1 MRRSLRQVRQRS
13 PGFLDESSNRLLEP
27 GKSKALASLH
37 RSISRKRTAPVAETR
52 NDASN
57 NESDDEDYQA
67 SDRELS
73 KKKRKIVPR
82 NKNGPK
88 NGNLQV
94 FQGLFSVDKSAS
106 NNMPPC
112 QLPQRIHNIDYHR
125 PLLIDSRKGRDEL
138 LEWFDAVSS
147 QRSMPWRK
155 PWIDPR
161 ENTDDLI
168 LFRQKLERRAYE
180 VWISE
185 IMLQQTRV
193 AVVIDY
199 WNRWM
204 EKWPTIHELAAAE
217 PDDVLAAWRGLGYY
231 SRATRIHN
239 ASQLVCGDPE
249 MKGLLPSAVDELVA
263 KVPGVGRYT
272 AGAVSAIVF
281 GKAAP
286 MVDGNVLRVLSRQL
300 GLLGN
305 VKTEKAVIDLLWAAA
320 DGLVKAVAEDL
331 GEEETSSAGKDHIS
345 NRPGRWGQALMELG
359 STVCTPKPDCESC
372 PITASCRAY
381 GEGLELASA
390 RGLAPKSIHTDSSA
404 SSPPDIEDLCNFCQP
419 FEEVAQSVDDKDAE
433 AVPIS
438 KKVASKSKAR
448 PRTQR
453 QATLSAFFTQSS
465 EPKEAT
471 VSTPTEITPAGLAAI
486 VDHARKFPVK
496 VVKKAVKEQETL
508 VCAIRHSDGR
518 YLIHRRPQKG
528 LLAGLWEFPSWIVP
542 DDHERTPMAYKLAA
556 ELYASKVLD
565 PTLKPKSSLH
575 PNLSDASKLGSVPW
589 LFSHLKLTMHVF
601 LFEVICANDE
611 FGTLPNADDRWS
623 SSVEEESMGTG
634 MRKCWELVRE
644 VNGD

>member
-1 MRRSLRQVRQRS
+1 MRRSLRKAQQKSSGASDGSLNEPSEINKRKALTPSR
-13 PGFLDESSNRLLEP
+13 SSNL
-27 GKSKALASLH
+27 
-37 RSISRKRTAPVAETR
+37 RKRTAAVAQTR

-57 NESDDEDYQA
+57 SDEGDDYQA
-67 SDRELS
+67 SDRDTA
-73 KKKRKIVPR
+73 KKRRKTVSGS
-82 NKNGPK
+82 KNGQK
-88 NGNLQV
+88 NGSSHVLEQV
-94 FQGLFSVDKSAS
+94 FRVDRPPS
-106 NNMPPC
+106 NSISPC
-112 QLPQRIHNIDYHR
+112 QLPQRIHNISYHR
-125 PLLIDSRKGRDEL
+125 PLLLDSRKGRADL

-155 PWIDPR
+155 PWIDPL
-161 ENTDDLI
+161 ENADDPVL
-168 LFRQKLERRAYE
+168 LRQKLERRAYE

-204 EKWPTIHELAAAE
+204 EKWPTIHKLAAAE

-231 SRATRIHN
+231 SRATRIHD
-239 ASQLVCGDPE
+239 ASKLVCGDSV
-249 MKGLLPSAVDELVA
+249 MKGLLPCAVDELVA

-272 AGAVSAIVF
+272 AGAISAIVF

-305 VKTEKAVIDLLWAAA
+305 VKTEKSVIDLLWTAA
-320 DGLVKAVAEDL
+320 DSLVKAVAEDSGEGEIPSP
-331 GEEETSSAGKDHIS
+331 GEEQIS

-359 STVCTPKPDCESC
+359 STICTPKPDCEAC

-381 GEGLELASA
+381 GEGLEVASK
-390 RGLAPKSIHTDSSA
+390 RGLAPKSIYTDSSPGPA
-404 SSPPDIEDLCNFCQP
+404 LDIEDSCNFCKP
-419 FEEVAQSVDDKDAE
+419 FAEVAHSTDDKE
-433 AVPIS
+433 VEGVPIS
-438 KKVASKSKAR
+438 KKNASRGKAR
-448 PRTQR
+448 PRVQR

-465 EPKEAT
+465 EPKEAI
-471 VSTPTEITPAGLAAI
+471 VSTPKEITPAGLAVI
-486 VDHARKFPVK
+486 VDHARNFPVK
-496 VVKKAVKEQETL
+496 IVKKAVKEQETL
-508 VCAIRHSDGR
+508 VCAMRRSDGR

-542 DDHERTPMAYKLAA
+542 EDHETTATAYERAAKLH
-556 ELYASKVLD
+556 ASTVLD
-565 PTLKPKSSLH
+565 PTFITKSSTH
-575 PNLSDASKLGSVPW
+575 PKLKYIRKLGSVPW

-601 LFEVICANDE
+601 LFDLKSSDDE
-611 FGTLPNADDRWS
+611 FTTLPNDDDRWS